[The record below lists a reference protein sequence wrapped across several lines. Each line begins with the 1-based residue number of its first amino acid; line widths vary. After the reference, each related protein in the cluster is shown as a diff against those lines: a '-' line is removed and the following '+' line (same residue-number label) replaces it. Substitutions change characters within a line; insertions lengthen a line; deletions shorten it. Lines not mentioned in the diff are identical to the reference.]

1 MKTTV
6 LGIRLN
12 DYQRLRLQKIAKDN
26 EAYEAEI
33 VRALV
38 DKLIEG
44 KIQIRNN
51 VVIDG
56 YDLSGLR
63 LIAAKKG
70 YPLQKLIDMVVEQLN
85 ESSE

>member
-6 LGIRLN
+6 KSIRLN
-12 DYQRLRLQKIAKDN
+12 DYQMARLKKIAMDN
-26 EAYEAEI
+26 DVTESDI
-33 VRALV
+33 IRALV

-44 KIQIRNN
+44 RIQIRNN

-70 YPLQKLIDMVVEQLN
+70 YSLQKLIDIVVEQLN
-85 ESSE
+85 E